1 MLLREFRQHRGA
13 NCGCGMPTKSGVQHV
28 WTHADSA
35 DSLDVANREIRIL
48 LSQRMALGI
57 TDEDLSQRTNLHGLP
72 IEARRFDP
80 RIFLLAIPAS
90 EFRLGLSGLRMESL
104 ATLIIGVCHIFAD

>member
-1 MLLREFRQHRGA
+1 
-13 NCGCGMPTKSGVQHV
+13 MPTKSGVQHV

-57 TDEDLSQRTNLHGLP
+57 TDEDLSQLVRTCMGCPLKRGALTQEYFCSPSHSVNSGSVS
-72 IEARRFDP
+72 
-80 RIFLLAIPAS
+80 PA
-90 EFRLGLSGLRMESL
+90 
-104 ATLIIGVCHIFAD
+104 